1 MKNLILITILVISF
15 ADSAYSQISI
25 DSSHFFLYKKDTAV
39 WLEDK
44 NILFLC
50 RQNSV
55 RELIASYKV
64 SKKRLPFR
72 IDSVQVVIQ
81 VTHQNEVKDKY
92 VLHPNGDYM
101 LDTISDN
108 KPMVYK
114 KYDQYVFYSR
124 KYCSFINASPLGTD
138 VFIFKKTRQTMF
150 GKKNWYYVNGQ
161 GFSVLRHKN
170 RLSYNG
176 KGTPADLS
184 NITLLDWNKVRAEY
198 GNGIIKIHTYDP
210 KTNKFEVETIKN
222 EAKK

>member
-1 MKNLILITILVISF
+1 MKNIVLIIFSLLYFLNGTYAQTLV
-15 ADSAYSQISI
+15 
-25 DSSHFFLYKKDTAV
+25 DSSHFFLYKKDTIV

-44 NILFLC
+44 DVLFLC
-50 RQNSV
+50 SHNGV
-55 RELIASYKV
+55 RKLISTYKV

-108 KPMVYK
+108 KPMVSK
-114 KYDQYVFYSR
+114 KHDQYVFYSR
-124 KYCSFINASPLGTD
+124 KYCSFITASPLGTD
-138 VFIFKKTRQTMF
+138 VFIFKKTRPTMF

-176 KGTPADLS
+176 KGNPADLS

-210 KTNKFEVETIKN
+210 KTDKFEVETIKN
-222 EAKK
+222 EEKK